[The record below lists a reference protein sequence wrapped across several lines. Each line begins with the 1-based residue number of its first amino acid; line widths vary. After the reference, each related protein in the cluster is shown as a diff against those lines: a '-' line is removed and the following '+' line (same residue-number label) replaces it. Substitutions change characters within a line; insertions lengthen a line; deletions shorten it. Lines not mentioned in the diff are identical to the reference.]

1 MKREVS
7 LVLGGVRSGKSRYAE
22 GLIRCRPQPWTYIA
36 TAEGLDD
43 EMRARIA
50 RHRADRGAGW
60 TTIEEPLALPDALKA
75 HAGAAVLVDC
85 LTLWLTNLMIAGRCA
100 ESAVDDLV
108 SALAA
113 VRGTVVLVS
122 NEVGLG
128 IVPDN
133 ELARAFRDE
142 AGRMHQRV
150 ASVADRVVLMV
161 AGLPLTVKEPA
172 R

>member
-1 MKREVS
+1 MREVS
-7 LVLGGVRSGKSRYAE
+7 LILGGVRSGKSRYAE
-22 GLIRCRPQPWTYIA
+22 ELIRDRPQPWTYIA

-60 TTIEEPLALPDALKA
+60 TTIEEPLALADALRA
-75 HAGAAVLVDC
+75 HAGTAVLVDC
-85 LTLWLTNLMIAGRCA
+85 LTLWLTNLMIAGHCA

-108 SALAA
+108 AALAA
-113 VRGTVVLVS
+113 SRGAVVLVS

-150 ASVADRVVLMV
+150 ASIADRVILMV

>member
-22 GLIRCRPQPWTYIA
+22 GLIRGRPQPWTYIA

-108 SALAA
+108 SALVA